1 MNGTLIKA
9 AIAAGPV
16 SLLLFYS
23 VLAFHRNKTLGAIL
37 QLVGAVSLAVV
48 ILSHVCVRCNYF
60 RQWGGERSTA
70 PAITSIYRAP
80 LWDSPGFRWDICFR
94 GLRESGVKSHCFAR
108 HTGESPRENRLD

>member
-23 VLAFHRNKTLGAIL
+23 VLAFHRNKTLGAFL
-37 QLVGAVSLAVV
+37 QLVGTVSLAVV

-60 RQWGGERSTA
+60 RQWGGGLTWLPLGYLLQRLARER
-70 PAITSIYRAP
+70 
-80 LWDSPGFRWDICFR
+80 CK
-94 GLRESGVKSHCFAR
+94 KSLFC
-108 HTGESPRENRLD
+108 